1 MANRKAMLD
10 GIIRQV
16 CSKLFL
22 QNLVCFLLLDLFI
35 LVFVGVSGWVWR
47 LLFIVEFLT
56 LLFFMNRNAQLIR
69 SLLAPLEAMG
79 ETADVLSQSDLR
91 PEDLECLIR
100 RLDNINVSHL
110 SSRVSLPQGSQELD
124 GLTRA
129 INAMLERIDQ
139 GYQAQARFV
148 SDASHELRTPISVIQ
163 GYANLLNRWGKDN
176 PAARQEAIDAIVQE
190 SDSMARLVEQLLFL
204 VRGDNDTQV
213 VHLEQVDLTLVADE
227 VARETQLLDTG
238 REISAQLEP
247 MVLVQADPRLVKQ
260 AYRILVD
267 NAVKYTPEGGHIR
280 LSLCQEKET
289 ARLAVTDDGPGI
301 SREEL
306 GKLFRRFYRADQS
319 RNRQTGGT
327 GLGLSIA
334 HWIAQ
339 RHGGWIEVTSRPG
352 VGSRFT
358 LVLPEHHTEAE
369 TESHGTAAV
378 L

>member
-280 LSLCQEKET
+280 LSLCQEGGT

-301 SREEL
+301 PREEL

>member
-16 CSKLFL
+16 CSKLFV

-35 LVFVGVSGWVWR
+35 LIFVGVSDWVWR

-79 ETADVLSQSDLR
+79 ETADVLSQSDLK

-238 REISAQLEP
+238 REIAAQLEP
-247 MVLVQADPRLVKQ
+247 MVLVQADARLVKQ

-280 LSLCQEKET
+280 LSLCQEGGT

-301 SREEL
+301 PREEL
-306 GKLFRRFYRADQS
+306 GKLFQRFYRADQS

-334 HWIAQ
+334 YWIAQ

>member
-16 CSKLFL
+16 CSKLFV

-35 LVFVGVSGWVWR
+35 LIFVGVSDWVWR

-79 ETADVLSQSDLR
+79 ETADVLSQSDLK

-238 REISAQLEP
+238 REIVAQLEP
-247 MVLVQADPRLVKQ
+247 MVLVQADARLVKQ

-280 LSLCQEKET
+280 LSLCQEGGT
-289 ARLAVTDDGPGI
+289 ARLAVTDDGPGVP
-301 SREEL
+301 REEL
-306 GKLFRRFYRADQS
+306 GKLFQRFYRADQS

-334 HWIAQ
+334 YWIAQ

>member
-16 CSKLFL
+16 CSKLFV

-35 LVFVGVSGWVWR
+35 LIFVGVSGWVWR

-79 ETADVLSQSDLR
+79 ETADVLSQSDLK

-247 MVLVQADPRLVKQ
+247 MVLVWADPRLVKQ

-280 LSLCQEKET
+280 LSLCQEGGT
-289 ARLAVTDDGPGI
+289 ARLAVTDDGPGVP
-301 SREEL
+301 REEL
-306 GKLFRRFYRADQS
+306 GKLFQRFYRADQS

-334 HWIAQ
+334 YWIAQ

-369 TESHGTAAV
+369 PESHGTAAV

>member
-16 CSKLFL
+16 CSKLFV

-280 LSLCQEKET
+280 LSLCQEGGT

-301 SREEL
+301 PREEL

>member
-16 CSKLFL
+16 CSKLFV

-35 LVFVGVSGWVWR
+35 LVFVGVSDWVWR

-79 ETADVLSQSDLR
+79 ETADVLSQSDLK

-190 SDSMARLVEQLLFL
+190 SDSMARMVEQLLFL

-238 REISAQLEP
+238 REIAAQLEP
-247 MVLVQADPRLVKQ
+247 MVLVQADARLVKQ

-280 LSLCQEKET
+280 LSLCQEGGT

-301 SREEL
+301 PREEL
-306 GKLFRRFYRADQS
+306 GKLFQRFYRADQS

-334 HWIAQ
+334 YWIAQ

-369 TESHGTAAV
+369 PESHGTAAV

>member
-1 MANRKAMLD
+1 
-10 GIIRQV
+10 
-16 CSKLFL
+16 
-22 QNLVCFLLLDLFI
+22 
-35 LVFVGVSGWVWR
+35 
-47 LLFIVEFLT
+47 
-56 LLFFMNRNAQLIR
+56 
-69 SLLAPLEAMG
+69 
-79 ETADVLSQSDLR
+79 
-91 PEDLECLIR
+91 
-100 RLDNINVSHL
+100 
-110 SSRVSLPQGSQELD
+110 
-124 GLTRA
+124 
-129 INAMLERIDQ
+129 
-139 GYQAQARFV
+139 
-148 SDASHELRTPISVIQ
+148 
-163 GYANLLNRWGKDN
+163 
-176 PAARQEAIDAIVQE
+176 
-190 SDSMARLVEQLLFL
+190 MARLVEQLLFL

-280 LSLCQEKET
+280 LSLCQEGGT

-301 SREEL
+301 PREEL
-306 GKLFRRFYRADQS
+306 GKLFQRFYRADQS

-334 HWIAQ
+334 YWIAQ

>member
-35 LVFVGVSGWVWR
+35 LIFVGVSGWVWR

-79 ETADVLSQSDLR
+79 ETADVLSQSDLK

-301 SREEL
+301 PREEL

-339 RHGGWIEVTSRPG
+339 RHRGWIEVTSRPG

>member
-16 CSKLFL
+16 CSKLFV

-35 LVFVGVSGWVWR
+35 LIFVGVSDWVWR

-79 ETADVLSQSDLR
+79 ETADVLSQSDLK

-238 REISAQLEP
+238 REIAAQLEP
-247 MVLVQADPRLVKQ
+247 MVLVQADTRLVKQ

-280 LSLCQEKET
+280 LSLCQEGGT

-301 SREEL
+301 PREEL
-306 GKLFRRFYRADQS
+306 GKLFQRFYRADQS

-334 HWIAQ
+334 YWIAQ

>member
-280 LSLCQEKET
+280 LSLCQEGGT

-301 SREEL
+301 PREEL
-306 GKLFRRFYRADQS
+306 GKLFQRFYRADQS

-334 HWIAQ
+334 YWIAQ

-358 LVLPEHHTEAE
+358 LVLPEHHPDAKTE
-369 TESHGTAAV
+369 
-378 L
+378 

>member
-16 CSKLFL
+16 CSKLFV

-35 LVFVGVSGWVWR
+35 LIFVGVSDWVWR

-79 ETADVLSQSDLR
+79 ETADVLSQSDLK

-100 RLDNINVSHL
+100 RLDNINVSRL

-238 REISAQLEP
+238 REIAAQLEP
-247 MVLVQADPRLVKQ
+247 MVLVWADPRLVKQ

-280 LSLCQEKET
+280 LSLCQEGGT

-301 SREEL
+301 PREEL
-306 GKLFRRFYRADQS
+306 GKLFQRFYRADQS

-334 HWIAQ
+334 YWIAQ

-369 TESHGTAAV
+369 PESHGTAAV

>member
-35 LVFVGVSGWVWR
+35 LIFVGVSGWVWR

-79 ETADVLSQSDLR
+79 ETADVLSQSDLK

-301 SREEL
+301 PREEL

-334 HWIAQ
+334 YWIAQ

>member
-16 CSKLFL
+16 CSKLFV

-35 LVFVGVSGWVWR
+35 LIFVGVSGWVWR

-79 ETADVLSQSDLR
+79 ETADVLSQSDLK

-238 REISAQLEP
+238 QEIAAQLEP
-247 MVLVQADPRLVKQ
+247 MVLVWADPRLVKQ

-280 LSLCQEKET
+280 LSLCQEGGT

-301 SREEL
+301 PREEL
-306 GKLFRRFYRADQS
+306 GKLFQRFYRADQS

-334 HWIAQ
+334 YWIAQ

>member
-56 LLFFMNRNAQLIR
+56 LLFFMNWNAQLIR

-280 LSLCQEKET
+280 LSLCQEGGT

-301 SREEL
+301 PREEL

>member
-16 CSKLFL
+16 CSKLFV

-35 LVFVGVSGWVWR
+35 LVFVGVSDWVWR

-79 ETADVLSQSDLR
+79 ETADVLSQSDLK

-238 REISAQLEP
+238 REIAAQLEP
-247 MVLVQADPRLVKQ
+247 MVLVQADARLVKQ

-280 LSLCQEKET
+280 LSLCQEGGT

-301 SREEL
+301 PREEL
-306 GKLFRRFYRADQS
+306 GKLFQRFYRADQS

-334 HWIAQ
+334 YWIAQ

-369 TESHGTAAV
+369 PESHGTAAV

>member
-1 MANRKAMLD
+1 MANRKAMLV

-35 LVFVGVSGWVWR
+35 LAFVGVSGWVWR

-247 MVLVQADPRLVKQ
+247 MVLAQADPRLVKQ

-280 LSLCQEKET
+280 LSLCQEGGT

-301 SREEL
+301 PREEL

>member
-238 REISAQLEP
+238 REIAAQLEP
-247 MVLVQADPRLVKQ
+247 MVLVWADPRLVKQ

-280 LSLCQEKET
+280 LSLCQEGGT

-301 SREEL
+301 PREEL

>member
-280 LSLCQEKET
+280 LSLCQEGGT
-289 ARLAVTDDGPGI
+289 ARLAVADDGPGI
-301 SREEL
+301 PREEL

>member
-124 GLTRA
+124 GLTQS

-280 LSLCQEKET
+280 LSLCQEGGT

-301 SREEL
+301 PREEL

-327 GLGLSIA
+327 GLGLYIA

>member
-16 CSKLFL
+16 CSKLFV

-35 LVFVGVSGWVWR
+35 LIFVGVSDWVWR

-79 ETADVLSQSDLR
+79 ETADVLSQSDLK

-238 REISAQLEP
+238 REIAAQLEP
-247 MVLVQADPRLVKQ
+247 MVLVWADPRLVKQ

-280 LSLCQEKET
+280 LSLCQEGGT

-301 SREEL
+301 PREEL
-306 GKLFRRFYRADQS
+306 GKLFQRFYRADQS

-334 HWIAQ
+334 YWIAQ